1 MKHNSWISKHLYR
14 WGKRPSSSVVRR
26 AHLGV
31 EPLESRDLLNVAPT
45 LASLLFDK
53 STPHTNDTLHV
64 QVLEAAD
71 ADGDPLV
78 FQMIGVSTGRQSGCT
93 PVLSPAMSLT

>member
-1 MKHNSWISKHLYR
+1 
-14 WGKRPSSSVVRR
+14 VRR

-78 FQMIGVSTGRQSGCT
+78 FQYE
-93 PVLSPAMSLT
+93 